1 MDDRKRSYAEMLD
14 YRIALRLFES
24 AFEACERLHD
34 DDQQLLL
41 KEIAKRVSRTWVAQA
56 GEQKEKAVKVL
67 GIEIRQA

>member
-14 YRIALRLFES
+14 YRIALRLFEF

-41 KEIAKRVSRTWVAQA
+41 KEIAKRVSRTWVAQPE
-56 GEQKEKAVKVL
+56 EQKEKAVKVL